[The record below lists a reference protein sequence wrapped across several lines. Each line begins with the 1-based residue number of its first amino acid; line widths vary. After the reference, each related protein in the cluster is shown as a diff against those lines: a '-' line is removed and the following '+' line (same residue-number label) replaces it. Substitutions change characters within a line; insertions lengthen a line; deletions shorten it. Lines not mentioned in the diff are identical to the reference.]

1 MAVQRFLLVD
11 EVEANLLFFT
21 VVLGE
26 LGYRDVLSAQ
36 TGDEA
41 LHICKDQAV
50 HFVVAAWEMQTMPGT
65 LLVQKLRTGKRK
77 HIPYLI
83 YSKRMNPEDLRLT
96 QELGLDNVMTMPLD
110 KEKAKSTIK
119 RLLDAEGAISPEEQ
133 KLRKVEALVAA
144 ERPSEALRLVDG
156 RMKQK
161 GPFFARAQTALGHIW
176 LSTNQLPKA
185 EECLKAALA
194 DTPGSLEA
202 TNLLANVYS
211 RMGRHE
217 EAIAILQAL
226 TEQSPKNLL
235 TLLNLGSTYVEADRH
250 EDARKVFAAVST
262 IDPDNRELKDEQ
274 GKLAFKEGDLP
285 LAAKLLA
292 ETQTGDA
299 LARHF
304 NNLAIAYVH
313 KQAYD
318 KAIETY
324 ENGIKLLA
332 NKAKLSALRYN
343 LGLALAKKG
352 ALERSFIELV
362 ASYKGDP
369 SFEKAYAALA
379 RVSKQMAEK
388 GQVCDKNLVREIN
401 QIRKAHKA
409 KTSPPGAA

>member
-1 MAVQRFLLVD
+1 MAIQRFLLVD

-21 VVLGE
+21 VVLAE
-26 LGYRDVLSAQ
+26 LGYRDVLTAQ

-41 LHICKDQAV
+41 LHKCKDQAV
-50 HFVVAAWEMQTMPGT
+50 HFVIAAWEMQTMPGT
-65 LLVQKLRTGKRK
+65 LLVQKLRSGKRK
-77 HIPYLI
+77 HIAYLI
-83 YSKRMNPEDLRLT
+83 YSKRMSPEDLKLT
-96 QELGLDNVMTMPLD
+96 QELGLNNVMTMPLD
-110 KEKAKSTIK
+110 KEKAKATIK
-119 RLLDAEGAISPEEQ
+119 ALLDEEAAISPEETR
-133 KLRKVEALVAA
+133 LRKVEALVAA
-144 ERPSEALRLVDG
+144 ERPSEALKLVDG

-161 GPFFARAQTALGHIW
+161 GPLFTRAQTALGHIW

-194 DTPGSLEA
+194 ETPGALEA

-211 RMGRHE
+211 RMGKHD

-226 TEQSPKNLL
+226 TDDSPKNLR

-250 EDARKVFAAVST
+250 EEAKKVFAAVST
-262 IDPDNRELKDEQ
+262 IDPDNAELKDEQ

-313 KQAYD
+313 KQSFE

-324 ENGIKLLA
+324 ENAIKLLA

-379 RVSKQMAEK
+379 RVSKQMTEQ
-388 GQVCDKNLVREIN
+388 GQAYDKNLAREVN
-401 QIRKAHKA
+401 QIRKAFKA
-409 KTSPPGAA
+409 KTSPGAA